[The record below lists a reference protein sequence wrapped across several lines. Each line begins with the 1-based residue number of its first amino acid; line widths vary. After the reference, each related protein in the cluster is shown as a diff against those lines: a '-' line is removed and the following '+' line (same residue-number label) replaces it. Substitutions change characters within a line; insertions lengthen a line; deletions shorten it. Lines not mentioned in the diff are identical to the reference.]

1 MPTKKEQSYSDAV
14 RDFYQAIRARVEEA
28 DEDSMSMFKF
38 LAIGAGATAA
48 AGVVLLS
55 MYRLLGTSERDLQH
69 KLNQS
74 RLRLL
79 NSSRRKQGRAAA
91 ATAADADADD
101 EHVPAASTSA
111 EPMSPGRIFE
121 QFRSAYV
128 EDKDLRK
135 HTGGCHCGRVRFI
148 VEAPADLQC
157 VDSDRNMYTLKGR
170 FPHVVVPKGRVLL
183 LTSSDHLSVYH
194 FGNLPVGPVQEVF
207 EFQNLFCK
215 TCGVHCFGYNK
226 AKDTMHVNSMAL
238 DMDTVNQVTV
248 AFESDRSSWIVMN
261 PLLYHPSIGGG
272 AHHHHHDDDDDHDR
286 DHHDARTG
294 GTYRHDDPRT
304 GTYVPTPWKA
314 SASAPTGGAY
324 SDLSS
329 LGVAAGGV
337 YGAGLAP
344 LPAKLETPMAATA
357 ATTGKQLSF
366 PDDLDDFDARLFFEA
381 AVVTSSRGDGA
392 GNRLVVAVDDDDSDD
407 VLAELL
413 QQQRGRPGS
422 SGGDDATAAAAK
434 QQAFSVERLRRHLSK
449 HVPTTDEAAV
459 AAV

>member
-1 MPTKKEQSYSDAV
+1 M
-14 RDFYQAIRARVEEA
+14 RARIEEG
-28 DEDSMSMFKF
+28 DEESMSIIKF
-38 LAIGAGATAA
+38 LAIGAGATAV

-55 MYRLLGTSERDLQH
+55 MYRLLGTSDRDLQH
-69 KLNQS
+69 KLSQS

-79 NSSRRKQGRAAA
+79 NNSRRKQGRAAA
-91 ATAADADADD
+91 AADADAED
-101 EHVPAASTSA
+101 EHVPAAMSA

-248 AFESDRSSWIVMN
+248 AFESDRSSWIIMN
-261 PLLYHPSIGGG
+261 PLLYHPSIGGS
-272 AHHHHHDDDDDHDR
+272 HYDDDHDR
-286 DHHDARTG
+286 DQRTG
-294 GTYRHDDPRT
+294 ATYRHDDPRT

-314 SASAPTGGAY
+314 SAVPQPPTGGAY

-344 LPAKLETPMAATA
+344 LPAQQDTAATA
-357 ATTGKQLSF
+357 MSSSSSSAVGKKLSF

-381 AVVTSSRGDGA
+381 AAVTSSRRDGI
-392 GNRLVVAVDDDDSDD
+392 GRLVVAVDDDSDD
-407 VLAELL
+407 NVLVEL
-413 QQQRGRPGS
+413 QQQSQQQQQHQRGARDSGRPGS
-422 SGGDDATAAAAK
+422 DDAGAK
-434 QQAFSVERLRRHLSK
+434 QAFSVERLRRHLSK
-449 HVPTTDEAAV
+449 HVPSDEAAV
-459 AAV
+459 APRGVIREAR